1 MLTKKDLRDIA
12 AYLNSCTCSFPN
24 KHGYV
29 YNAHPLNV
37 DALDNIWGYKV
48 GFIKLHLRSI
58 GSLTDEEVFTLA
70 EFAFGGEVDRIVD
83 EIRRPHW
90 NGDDPILYLS
100 HFLRTD
106 GSSGHYDYWI
116 SERGMFGSGDGSD
129 GSEMATYNEAA
140 VFAYLQS
147 IGVYVPGTINP
158 QYVELQP

>member
-48 GFIKLHLRSI
+48 EFVKLNLRSFA
-58 GSLTDEEVFTLA
+58 SLTDEEFCNFFTLA
-70 EFAFGGEVDRIVD
+70 FPSNECQNIERCGNGYYNLTANSIWLQIECGPNYAGFSMEAIIDGNRSGRI
-83 EIRRPHW
+83 EA
-90 NGDDPILYLS
+90 
-100 HFLRTD
+100 
-106 GSSGHYDYWI
+106 GSAI
-116 SERGMFGSGDGSD
+116 
-129 GSEMATYNEAA
+129 
-140 VFAYLQS
+140 AYLQS
-147 IGVYVPGTINP
+147 IGVYVPGTIDP